1 MYTLIVKIDK
11 DAPENVRSFYM
22 NYKSAHSGDAG
33 IDLIVPTNIIFPEF
47 DNNKINHMISC
58 AMLSPSGEYVS
69 YYLYPR
75 SSISKTPLIMANS
88 VGIIDAGYRGSI
100 IGVCRNLSNT
110 AYQVSADNRLFQIC
124 APTLQPIK
132 IRVLGDGEEFEETS
146 RGAGGFGSTS
156 ISNLQNTGLRIGELE
171 QHAMVSHGLNMKD
184 LEKIMN
190 ENSDSQQLDKAVEQI
205 NQNLEQANQ
214 LEDKLKQQND
224 DIKAIEFSLP
234 LCR

>member
-22 NYKSAHSGDAG
+22 NYKSAHNGDAG
-33 IDLIVPTNIIFPEF
+33 IDLIVPTNIVFPEF

-110 AYQVSADNRLFQIC
+110 AYEVSANNRFFQIC

-132 IRVLGDGEEFEETS
+132 IRVLGDGEEFQETS
-146 RGAGGFGSTS
+146 RGSGGFGSTS
-156 ISNLQNTGLRIGELE
+156 ISNLQEPQVNLGEW
-171 QHAMVSHGLNMKD
+171 HHTP
-184 LEKIMN
+184 
-190 ENSDSQQLDKAVEQI
+190 SQQIDRAVEQI

-214 LEDKLKQQND
+214 LENKLKQQTD
-224 DIKAIEFSLP
+224 DLKAIEFSLP
-234 LCR
+234 ICR